1 MWISSRIIKISPGL
15 GATAAP
21 SRLCGSETF
30 KTNANKTFSKQM
42 QMQMKLSE
50 QMQIRLYKMASGYI
64 IDFSNIYDQVRSD
77 S

>member
-1 MWISSRIIKISPGL
+1 MQMQMKL
-15 GATAAP
+15 
-21 SRLCGSETF
+21 SE
-30 KTNANKTFSKQM
+30 

-77 S
+77 W